1 MDRTSCVLPSNAPSL
16 HHESAFDE
24 LGVQNRILQERCN
37 NRQQDFLDQDQ
48 RKHGLYQPAE
58 NYFGGSPHGY
68 LPPSQRSTSSHGL
81 MMMMNEPDE
90 RVAHEA
96 ARLWAM
102 LQRSDAYR
110 KYRARQPKL
119 DDGTPD
125 NKQDQKWPE
134 HMEMAFFAA
143 LVKYPPMGRQKQPH
157 EGKLRGRN
165 ELIAYAIE
173 KWTGEG
179 RTRKQV
185 SSHIQVLKPLFK
197 EFPKIMRYMAKV
209 DTSSRHKRHHSTDL
223 LRRPIGPQASMRSL
237 DYNPVIQDTYLHHA
251 QLPPPQ
257 QILSSST
264 SLTPAC
270 FEMNA
275 RDTTSDPPRSL
286 HCFTRFA
293 KRAERQSLAYN
304 DPQTANLPKHLRDL
318 LEDRTA
324 DSDVILADSSIMLM
338 AQHIAKDSDELGI
351 QIEFSSSYNHSHY
364 DRFESHTRF
373 YNGNDLATSPIRSVL
388 GYDMNSRRLH
398 AVAGTFGSGF
408 WAAKL
413 GPLSMKM
420 REANKKAKTLIP
432 AMGAAQAED
441 EELLKVKENVKA
453 ALASLSA
460 VQEIY
465 AIPREGGN
473 GYPEQHNRVL
483 VVGWTFRHAEPG
495 TSGETTWRRVLL
507 PHQTS
512 PSCKDEPLKQDSSFG
527 AAIPKQEHSQ
537 YSFEMA
543 PTASGLITPTTST
556 QPSFDGAASGNPF
569 DLDPLSSMGLTLPQP
584 MPALNLAASSGAPHM
599 SAEMDANAL
608 DFTGGHINVWMEPAV
623 SMHGGSQTSTTN
635 GGSVGGGGGPGS
647 GGGYYDIGAGHP
659 GSSQHSQHHGHH
671 SHAPTPHPSQQHQQQ
686 QQLDGGQQPHT
697 PVFDHLAAYNP
708 RQSWS
713 AAYGGLMDAT
723 DMYGGHT
730 GYGADGGYVGDPT
743 GQVAGLDKGKNGHAS
758 GQQGMG
764 GGGYLEGPAM
774 PSGRRDSGMLGL

>member
-1 MDRTSCVLPSNAPSL
+1 MDRTSCVLPSNAPSI
-16 HHESAFDE
+16 HHESTFDD

-48 RKHGLYQPAE
+48 RKHGLYQPTE

-68 LPPSQRSTSSHGL
+68 LPPSQSSRSTSSHGL

-96 ARLWAM
+96 QRLWAM

-110 KYRARQPKL
+110 KYRARQPKS

-209 DTSSRHKRHHSTDL
+209 DTSGRHKRHHSTDL

-237 DYNPVIQDTYLHHA
+237 EYNPVIQDTYLHHA

-264 SLTPAC
+264 TLTPAC

-286 HCFTRFA
+286 HCFTHFA

-304 DPQTANLPKHLRDL
+304 DPQTANLPKHLREL
-318 LEDRTA
+318 LEDRTT

-338 AQHIAKDSDELGI
+338 AKHIAKDSDELGI

-460 VQEIY
+460 VQEIF

-473 GYPEQHNRVL
+473 GYPEPHNRIL

-495 TSGETTWRRVLL
+495 TEGETTWRRVML
-507 PHQTS
+507 PHQTP
-512 PSCKDEPLKQDSSFG
+512 PSCKDEPLKHQESF
-527 AAIPKQEHSQ
+527 AAVPKQESQ
-537 YSFEMA
+537 YSFEIP

-556 QPSFDGAASGNPF
+556 QPSFDGTASGNPF
-569 DLDPLSSMGLTLPQP
+569 DLDPLTSMGLTLPQP
-584 MPALNLAASSGAPHM
+584 MPLSLASSGGGPHM

-623 SMHGGSQTSTTN
+623 SMHGGSNASTTN
-635 GGSVGGGGGPGS
+635 NGGGG

-659 GSSQHSQHHGHH
+659 GSSQHSQHHHQHH
-671 SHAPTPHPSQQHQQQ
+671 HHQQAPTPHPQQQ
-686 QQLDGGQQPHT
+686 QVLDSQQPHT

-713 AAYGGLMDAT
+713 AYGGLMDA
-723 DMYGGHT
+723 DMYGGHA
-730 GYGADGGYVGDPT
+730 GYGADAGYGDPT
-743 GQVAGLDKGKNGHAS
+743 GQVSLEKGKSGQS
-758 GQQGMG
+758 QGQQGMG
-764 GGGYLEGPAM
+764 GGGGYLEGPM
-774 PSGRRDSGMLGL
+774 SSGRRDSGMLGL